1 MSLKK
6 INMICYNLKFI
17 NIYTN
22 NFIQNQNF
30 IIIYKLTKEKV
41 RTDGHESSRLNASKY
56 IECSKYS

>member
-41 RTDGHESSRLNASKY
+41 HTDGHESSRLNASKN
-56 IECSKYS
+56 I